1 MQGTALASAHDA
13 SHPIP
18 ETSMEDFSKPTDN
31 EPAKRAMRNLMAD
44 VKVLASDTR
53 ELLRQTTNQSGEQF
67 ARLRERTRDTLSA
80 VEQRLG
86 PLQQKLAEGGRYA
99 AQVSAEHLRAH
110 RWSTLATVAA
120 VAFAIAAVLAWQSE
134 TAHDDQPEQ

>member
-1 MQGTALASAHDA
+1 MDDYSSPA
-13 SHPIP
+13 
-18 ETSMEDFSKPTDN
+18 DN
-31 EPAKRAMRNLMAD
+31 ESVKRAMRNLLAD
-44 VKVLASDTR
+44 MKVLASDTR

-67 ARLRERTRDTLSA
+67 ARLRERTRDTLTA

-86 PLQQKLAEGGRYA
+86 PLQQKLAEHGRYA

-120 VAFAIAAVLAWQSE
+120 IGFAIAAVLAWQSE
-134 TAHDDQPEQ
+134 TPPDDEPEQ